1 MYKVI
6 KSEKKQVG
14 RFAIIEDT
22 VEKDGREFPYS
33 YVTVRHGVCVMPL
46 LQNGNILMIQEYRHP
61 IRSWQY
67 QFPSGMIDDGE
78 TPEEAAKRELLEE
91 TGHEATALYALGYT
105 YPSFGSTNEKIYLF
119 AAECTPVS
127 AVAHEAL
134 ELIRMQEVSPERIG
148 ELLDGDL
155 LVCASAQIAWGN
167 YTRRKDR
174 LLTKKEQ

>member
-1 MYKVI
+1 MYQVV

-22 VEKDGREFPYS
+22 VAKDGREFPYS
-33 YVTVRHGVCVMPL
+33 YVTVRHGVCVIPVL
-46 LQNGNILMIQEYRHP
+46 KNGNILMIEEYRHP

-78 TPEEAAKRELLEE
+78 APEEAAKRELLEE
-91 TGHEATALYALGYT
+91 TGCQATALYPLGYT

-119 AAECTPVS
+119 FATCEPVAE
-127 AVAHEAL
+127 VAHEAL
-134 ELIRMQEVSPERIG
+134 ELIKLHEVTEQEICKM
-148 ELLDGDL
+148 LDADV

-167 YTRRKDR
+167 YTRRKEG
-174 LLTKKEQ
+174 LLSK